1 MSTATSSTALRSGHG
16 ALPQQPP
23 LMELAAG
30 LAAGR
35 AAATVRPSAPAAPA
49 PVPAPQAMAGA
60 ASAPALS
67 GVPASSGLSPAAGG
81 VPPWMAAMLDALDYG
96 LLLLDAAQHVVHA
109 NRAARAAL
117 AGNPLG
123 RPWAMALDCRTP
135 GDVAALGQAIEAAL
149 ERGWRRLVTLRR
161 PGGPS
166 GIAVVPLPAGG
177 GAAVMLVLSRVRS
190 CEALS
195 VHWYARSHGLTQAE
209 ERVLEALCGGAT
221 PNEVAAS
228 LGVAVSTVRTQ
239 LATIRAK
246 TGAAGL
252 RELVA
257 GVASLPPIVCAVECR

>member
-1 MSTATSSTALRSGHG
+1 MSGATRSASALRTGYTASPEPP
-16 ALPQQPP
+16 PQ
-23 LMELAAG
+23 LEVAAG
-30 LAAGR
+30 LAARR
-35 AAATVRPSAPAAPA
+35 AGAPGWPSTPAATAL
-49 PVPAPQAMAGA
+49 QAMAGA
-60 ASAPALS
+60 ASAPAS
-67 GVPASSGLSPAAGG
+67 AGVPA
-81 VPPWMAAMLDALDYG
+81 WMAAMLDALDYG

-177 GAAVMLVLSRVRS
+177 GAAVMLVLSRARS

-209 ERVLEALCGGAT
+209 ERVLEALCAGAT
-221 PNEVAAS
+221 PNEVAAR